1 MNPQPESKESTPTA
15 LAPATGSQAT
25 EIWVCGHTRKCKWQG
40 RYDELVGVPDRRMGP
55 GVTRSVCPRCGN
67 EEFYVRKLKN
77 QALKETDQA

>member
-1 MNPQPESKESTPTA
+1 MSEANLTPTEQPTPPA
-15 LAPATGSQAT
+15 LSSVNVSKAT

-67 EEFYVRKLKN
+67 EEFYVRKLKD
-77 QALKETDQA
+77 QALK